1 MQDDELFEDIEISPA
16 EPKTEKSLVEPL
28 NEEKDGAQGAGKDET
43 NKKGTGFLNSLSDF
57 FTIKRPTP
65 RAADLLFPP
74 SRGESPTAKATTER
88 KAEDIASVKQ
98 TVPEVKAQAK
108 PQESLDSTLALSLSS
123 NYGSAS
129 ALSDIDAAEKNNVEP
144 KKATPVPGSQ
154 ALSRFQAARDRLRLS
169 RSLARGG
176 PTEPP
181 SPVVYKD
188 AQSRLLVDS
197 PNEQPIDSSV
207 TETST
212 NGPVEARGDT
222 GSKKQT
228 STVSKLWA
236 TLSPSRPK
244 RENSGLKTSKHDQEE
259 RSDDELGLSSAPT
272 SPTANSSPT
281 KSNSVKKALSMW
293 GGASATRRKS
303 SFSPGRPSDAPEQA
317 KMSESPL
324 TPSYSQPT
332 MTSTFEETQPMSTE
346 GLPPRGDSKLLGK
359 AGPDSWKDVNVKIDT
374 SVSSTKTTTQIMSP
388 NVNGALN
395 YALLDISHASGQ
407 DRPELGRMLKAVHRQ
422 SVTRLSSQRKNQVLI
437 EEDMETW
444 GKGLGGMMGWV
455 RMHVV
460 LYARTKEIR

>member
-1 MQDDELFEDIEISPA
+1 M
-16 EPKTEKSLVEPL
+16 EPL
-28 NEEKDGAQGAGKDET
+28 NEEKDNAHGAGKDET
-43 NKKGTGFLNSLSDF
+43 TKKGTGFLNSLSDF
-57 FTIKRPTP
+57 FTKRSTP

-74 SRGESPTAKATTER
+74 SRQESPISNVTTAKKTEET
-88 KAEDIASVKQ
+88 APMKQ
-98 TVPEVKAQAK
+98 AVPDMKPQAK
-108 PQESLDSTLALSLSS
+108 PQDSLDSTLALSLSS

-129 ALSDIDAAEKNNVEP
+129 ALSDVDPSEMKNNVEQ
-144 KKATPVPGSQ
+144 KKTTPVPGSQ
-154 ALSRFQAARDRLRLS
+154 ALSRFQAARDRLRLT
-169 RSLARGG
+169 RSPAKGG

-181 SPVVYKD
+181 SPVAYRD
-188 AQSRLLVDS
+188 TQSPMLSDSPKEQPLDTSVTGTS
-197 PNEQPIDSSV
+197 PNE
-207 TETST
+207 
-212 NGPVEARGDT
+212 PVEARGDSA
-222 GSKKQT
+222 SKKKT

-244 RENSGLKTSKHDQEE
+244 RQNSGFSTPKRDRQEP
-259 RSDDELGLSSAPT
+259 SDDELGLSSAPA
-272 SPTANSSPT
+272 SPTADPALN

-303 SFSPGRPSDAPEQA
+303 SFSPGRRQSDAAEQA
-317 KMSESPL
+317 KMPDSPL

-332 MTSTFEETQPMSTE
+332 MSATFAETQPMSTE
-346 GLPPRGDSKLLGK
+346 GLPPRGDSKPFGK
-359 AGPDSWKDVNVKIDT
+359 AASGSTKDENIKIDT
-374 SVSSTKTTTQIMSP
+374 SVSSSNTTTQSALDKIMSP
-388 NVNGALN
+388 KVNGALK